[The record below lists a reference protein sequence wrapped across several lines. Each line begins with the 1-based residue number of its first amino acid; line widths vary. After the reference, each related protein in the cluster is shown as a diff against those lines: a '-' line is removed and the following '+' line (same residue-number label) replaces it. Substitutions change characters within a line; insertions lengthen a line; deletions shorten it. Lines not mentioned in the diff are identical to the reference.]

1 MLQTVRFQDQKAVKL
16 RGLDVIRLHTMGSEI
31 EDRGLLRLWQWE
43 DWQESLR
50 LQDIKIVILWNQID
64 LLAFQ
69 PFPASDYAA
78 KFVDAILWPPDAKNQ
93 LIEKDPDAW
102 KDWRQE
108 KKGATKD
115 EMVEW
120 YHWLKGREF
129 EQTPG
134 DGEGQGSL
142 ACCIRGVIKSQ
153 TLATEQQ
160 QQQWAEKRVFG
171 FELFPDWS
179 LTH

>member
-1 MLQTVRFQDQKAVKL
+1 
-16 RGLDVIRLHTMGSEI
+16 MGSEI
-31 EDRGLLRLWQWE
+31 EDRRLLRLS
-43 DWQESLR
+43 DSGKMWQESLR

-69 PFPASDYAA
+69 SFPASDYAA
-78 KFVDAILWPPDAKNQ
+78 KFLDAILWPPDAKNQ
-93 LIEKDPDAW
+93 LIEKDPDAG

-108 KKGATKD
+108 EKGATED
-115 EMVEW
+115 DMVEW

-142 ACCIRGVIKSQ
+142 ACCIHGVIKSR

-160 QQQWAEKRVFG
+160 QQQWAEKYVFG